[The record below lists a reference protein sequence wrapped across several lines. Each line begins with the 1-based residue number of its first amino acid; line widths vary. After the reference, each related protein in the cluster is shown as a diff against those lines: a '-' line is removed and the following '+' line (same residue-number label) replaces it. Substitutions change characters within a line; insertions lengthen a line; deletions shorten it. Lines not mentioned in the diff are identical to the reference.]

1 VLADEQEQ
9 AEDPG
14 QERADDQNQEQKE
27 TVGLEDV
34 GIEREKLVRLYS
46 LAQVIKVSVVCYLLV
61 LISHINV
68 YVCSIVTI

>member
-1 VLADEQEQ
+1 MLADEQEQ

-14 QERADDQNQEQKE
+14 QERADDQNQEQE
-27 TVGLEDV
+27 TVGLEEA